1 MSTTGSPAHEER
13 NGRLQPWDPG
23 SSTNKPPSSDL
34 WRHLRGLLPT
44 TEDYR
49 SLPRSWK
56 RDITA
61 GFTVGIVA
69 LPLALAF
76 GVSSGA
82 GAEAGLITAIVA
94 GFIAAIFG
102 GSHVQVSGPTGA
114 MVVVLGPIV
123 ALHGASALA
132 VVCLMAGV
140 MVVLAGLF
148 RLGGLVSVIPRPVI
162 EGFTLGIAVIIFLQ
176 QVPSALGSSPGP
188 SNNSVISAIQS
199 IPGGIDVG
207 LLSAVALVGVVA
219 ALMLWLPRISPQIPA
234 SLIAIVVASV
244 GAVLLKLP
252 VATIGQLP
260 AGLPAPSV
268 PSIDPTIMMSLVGP
282 AAAVAILA
290 AIESLLSVRVAA
302 TMSDAGNYLP
312 DRELVGQGLATIATG
327 FFGGMPATGAIAR
340 TAVNVRSG
348 AKTRVASI
356 THAFVLLGVV
366 SIGAA
371 VVSRIP
377 LAALAGV
384 LMVTAVRMVST
395 GRVRHIIR
403 TSRSEAW
410 IFVTTALITVSFDLI
425 YAVGIG
431 IVAAAFFALRAVAR
445 TSGVTRE
452 KLSGEP
458 EPGDEQIAQ
467 FALEGALF
475 FGAADRMLE
484 AIDEVHDIDVVI
496 IRMSGL
502 HLLDSTGAEHFTEVI
517 TALEAR
523 GVTVLVKGLRS
534 RHVELATRIG
544 VVASLRHQE
553 HLFERLDDAVAH
565 ARSHVYRLNTYGS
578 AVYKDDGATGLGG
591 QDQLPFPDANDRPAL
606 TLFDDGHDDASAD
619 PGGIEQGKQP

>member
-1 MSTTGSPAHEER
+1 MSTRGNSPRAER
-13 NGRLQPWDPG
+13 NEPFQEWDAG
-23 SSTNKPPSSDL
+23 TSTTSSRRSDTL
-34 WRHLRGLLPT
+34 RHLRGLLPAKD
-44 TEDYR
+44 DYR

-56 RDITA
+56 RDIAA

-94 GFIAAIFG
+94 GFIAAVFG

-123 ALHGASALA
+123 AMHGASALA

-140 MVVLAGLF
+140 MVVLAGVF

-162 EGFTLGIAVIIFLQ
+162 EGFTLGIGVIIFLQ
-176 QVPSALGSSPGP
+176 QVPSALGSRAGP
-188 SNNSVISAIQS
+188 SNNAVVAAIQS
-199 IPGGIDVG
+199 IPGGIDAG
-207 LLSAVALVGVVA
+207 LFSALALVGVVA
-219 ALMLWLPRISPQIPA
+219 AVMVWLPRLSAQIPA
-234 SLIAIVVASV
+234 SLVAIVVASV

-260 AGLPAPSV
+260 PGLPVPSV
-268 PSIDPTIMMSLVGP
+268 PSVDPAIIMSLVGP
-282 AAAVAILA
+282 AFAVAILA

-356 THAFVLLGVV
+356 THALVLLGVV
-366 SIGAA
+366 SFGAA
-371 VVSRIP
+371 VVSQIP

-384 LMVTAVRMVST
+384 LMVTAARMVSIR
-395 GRVRHIIR
+395 RVRHIIR

-410 IFVTTALITVSFDLI
+410 IFAMTALITVSFDLI

-452 KLSGEP
+452 RLSGEP
-458 EPGDEQIAQ
+458 QPGDDQIAQ

-484 AIDEVHDIDVVI
+484 AIGEVHDIDVVI

-502 HLLDSTGAEHFTEVI
+502 HLLDSTGAELFTEVI

-565 ARSHVYRLNTYGS
+565 ARSHIYRLNTFGS
-578 AVYKDDGATGLGG
+578 AVYQDDGASRLGS
-591 QDQLPFPDANDRPAL
+591 QDQLPSSDADDRPVA
-606 TLFDDGHDDASAD
+606 TVSNDGHDNPPAN
-619 PGGIEQGKQP
+619 PPGIEEGEQL

>member
-1 MSTTGSPAHEER
+1 MPRTGKPRHEER
-13 NGRLQPWDPG
+13 NGALQPWDPG
-23 SSTNKPPSSDL
+23 NSSTPPRSDI

-56 RDITA
+56 RDIAA

-82 GAEAGLITAIVA
+82 GAEAGLVTAIVA
-94 GFIAAIFG
+94 GFVAAVFG

-123 ALHGASALA
+123 ALHGAGALA

-140 MVVLAGLF
+140 MVVLAGVF

-176 QVPSALGSSPGP
+176 QVPSALGSRAGP
-188 SNNSVISAIQS
+188 SNNAVIAAIQS
-199 IPGGIDVG
+199 IPAGIDAG
-207 LLSAVALVGVVA
+207 LLSALVLVGVVA
-219 ALMLWLPRISPQIPA
+219 ALMVWLPRLSPQIPA
-234 SLIAIVVASV
+234 SLVAIVVATA
-244 GAVLLKLP
+244 GALLLKLP
-252 VATIGQLP
+252 VAAIGELP

-268 PSIDPTIMMSLVGP
+268 PSIDPAILMSLVGP

-348 AKTRVASI
+348 ARTRVASI
-356 THAFVLLGVV
+356 THALVLLGVV

-384 LMVTAVRMVST
+384 LMVTAVRMVSI

-410 IFVTTALITVSFDLI
+410 IFATTALITVSFDLI

-458 EPGDEQIAQ
+458 QPGDDQIAQ

-484 AIDEVHDIDVVI
+484 AIDEVRDIDVVI

-553 HLFERLDDAVAH
+553 HLFERLEDAVAH

-578 AVYKDDGATGLGG
+578 AVYQEDRAPVIGAQDELPLTDAHDRSGGTLPHHVQGDAPDDTGGVQQG
-591 QDQLPFPDANDRPAL
+591 
-606 TLFDDGHDDASAD
+606 
-619 PGGIEQGKQP
+619 EQS

>member
-1 MSTTGSPAHEER
+1 MSTSGRPAHEEQ
-13 NGRLQPWDPG
+13 NGRLEPWDPG
-23 SSTNKPPSSDL
+23 SPNRPAQSDI

-44 TEDYR
+44 TEDYH

-56 RDITA
+56 RDIAA

-94 GFIAAIFG
+94 GFVAAVFG

-132 VVCLMAGV
+132 IVCLMAGV

-176 QVPSALGSSPGP
+176 QVPSALGSRAGP
-188 SNNSVISAIQS
+188 SNNSVIAAIQS
-199 IPGGIDVG
+199 IPAGIDAG
-207 LLSAVALVGVVA
+207 LFSAIVLVVVVA
-219 ALMLWLPRISPQIPA
+219 ALMVWLPHLSPQIPA
-234 SLIAIVVASV
+234 SLVAIVVASV
-244 GAVLLKLP
+244 GAVLLRLP
-252 VATIGQLP
+252 VETIGQLP

-268 PSIDPTIMMSLVGP
+268 PTIDPTILMSLVGP

-356 THAFVLLGVV
+356 THAVVLLGVV
-366 SIGAA
+366 SVGAA
-371 VVSRIP
+371 VVSQIP

-384 LMVTAVRMVST
+384 LMVTAVRMVSI

-410 IFVTTALITVSFDLI
+410 IAPRRVC
-425 YAVGIG
+425 G
-431 IVAAAFFALRAVAR
+431 
-445 TSGVTRE
+445 
-452 KLSGEP
+452 P
-458 EPGDEQIAQ
+458 
-467 FALEGALF
+467 
-475 FGAADRMLE
+475 
-484 AIDEVHDIDVVI
+484 
-496 IRMSGL
+496 
-502 HLLDSTGAEHFTEVI
+502 STGS
-517 TALEAR
+517 
-523 GVTVLVKGLRS
+523 KGSS
-534 RHVELATRIG
+534 RCR
-544 VVASLRHQE
+544 
-553 HLFERLDDAVAH
+553 
-565 ARSHVYRLNTYGS
+565 
-578 AVYKDDGATGLGG
+578 
-591 QDQLPFPDANDRPAL
+591 
-606 TLFDDGHDDASAD
+606 ASACRR
-619 PGGIEQGKQP
+619 PSAAGSRTRSACSPRARPRTGR

>member
-1 MSTTGSPAHEER
+1 MSRTGS
-13 NGRLQPWDPG
+13 L
-23 SSTNKPPSSDL
+23 
-34 WRHLRGLLPT
+34 RHLRGLLPT
-44 TEDYR
+44 RNDYR

-56 RDITA
+56 RDVAA

-94 GFIAAIFG
+94 GFVAAIFG

-123 ALHGASALA
+123 ALHGAGALA
-132 VVCLMAGV
+132 VVCLMAGT
-140 MVVLAGLF
+140 MVVLAGVF

-176 QVPSALGSSPGP
+176 QVPSAASTVPGT
-188 SNNSVISAIQS
+188 SGNA
-199 IPGGIDVG
+199 
-207 LLSAVALVGVVA
+207 VVA
-219 ALMLWLPRISPQIPA
+219 AVQSLPDSIDDALLASLSLVVVVALLMLLLPRLHSAVPA
-234 SLIAIVVASV
+234 SLVAIVVATV
-244 GAVLLKLP
+244 AAVVFDLP
-252 VATIGQLP
+252 VAEIGQLP
-260 AGLPAPSV
+260 TGLPAPTI
-268 PSIDPTIMMSLVGP
+268 PNIDPALMMSLLGP
-282 AAAVAILA
+282 AAAVAALA

-312 DRELVGQGLATIATG
+312 DRELVGQGLATLAAG

-348 AKTRVASI
+348 AKTRAASI
-356 THAFVLLGVV
+356 VHAVVLLGVV
-366 SIGAA
+366 SVGTG

-384 LMVTAVRMVST
+384 LIVTAIRMVNP
-395 GRVRHIIR
+395 GRVRHILR

-410 IFVTTALITVSFDLI
+410 IFVTTAVITVSFDLI

-445 TSGVTRE
+445 TSGVSRE
-452 KLSGEP
+452 KLIGAP
-458 EPGDEQIAQ
+458 CPGDERIAQ

-475 FGAADRMLE
+475 FGAAERMLD
-484 AIDEVHDIDVVI
+484 AIGHVEDIDVVI

-502 HLLDSTGAEHFTEVI
+502 HLLDSTGAELFTEVI
-517 TALEAR
+517 TSLEAR
-523 GVTVLVKGLRS
+523 GVTVLVKGMRS
-534 RHVELATRIG
+534 RHVELATRMG
-544 VVASLRHQE
+544 VVSSLRVDE
-553 HLFERLDDAVAH
+553 HLFHTLEEATAH
-565 ARSHVYRLNTYGS
+565 ARSHIRRSPHRAPVLHD
-578 AVYKDDGATGLGG
+578 DDGV
-591 QDQLPFPDANDRPAL
+591 
-606 TLFDDGHDDASAD
+606 H
-619 PGGIEQGKQP
+619 

>member
-1 MSTTGSPAHEER
+1 MRPPLDQGSDT
-13 NGRLQPWDPG
+13 L
-23 SSTNKPPSSDL
+23 
-34 WRHLRGLLPT
+34 RHLRGLLPSMD
-44 TEDYR
+44 DYR

-56 RDITA
+56 RDLAA

-123 ALHGASALA
+123 ALHGAGALA
-132 VVCLMAGV
+132 VVCLMAGA

-176 QVPSALGSSPGP
+176 QVPSALGSQAGP
-188 SNNSVISAIQS
+188 SNNAIIAAFQS
-199 IPGGIDVG
+199 LPDAVDAAM
-207 LLSAVALVGVVA
+207 LSALGLVALVA
-219 ALMLWLPRISPQIPA
+219 FLMAFLPRLSRQIPA
-234 SLIAIVVASV
+234 SLVAIVVATV
-244 GAVLLKLP
+244 VALLLKLP
-252 VATIGQLP
+252 VATIGALP
-260 AGLPAPSV
+260 SGLPAPTLPV
-268 PSIDPTIMMSLVGP
+268 IDPTIVMSLVGP

-312 DRELVGQGLATIATG
+312 DRELVGQGLATLAAG

-356 THAFVLLGVV
+356 THAVVLLAIV
-366 SIGAA
+366 SMGAA
-371 VVSRIP
+371 VVSQIP

-384 LMVTAVRMVST
+384 LMMTAIRMVSL
-395 GRVRHIIR
+395 GRVRHILR

-410 IFVTTALITVSFDLI
+410 IFVTTAVITVSFDLI

-431 IVAAAFFALRAVAR
+431 IVAAALFALRAVAR

-452 KLSGEP
+452 RLSGDP
-458 EPGDEQIAQ
+458 EPGDERIAQ

-475 FGAADRMLE
+475 FGAAERMLE
-484 AIDEVHDIDVVI
+484 AVGDVQDIDVVI

-502 HLLDSTGAEHFTEVI
+502 HLMDSTGAELFTEVI

-544 VVASLRHQE
+544 VVASLRVQE
-553 HLFERLDDAVAH
+553 HLFERLEDATEH
-565 ARSHVYRLNTYGS
+565 ARSHIRRLS
-578 AVYKDDGATGLGG
+578 L
-591 QDQLPFPDANDRPAL
+591 
-606 TLFDDGHDDASAD
+606 
-619 PGGIEQGKQP
+619 